1 MAELRSGDGLEAL
14 CSAFEVRWL
23 RDAPQVR
30 HRREAGT
37 LMSADLSGFTALSE
51 RLAEQ
56 GRVGAE
62 RLTAMINSCFTALI
76 DVAGRES
83 GDVLKFGGE
92 QSTRPPPFSGRRR
105 GQTSPRLLPPE
116 RSPS

>member
-1 MAELRSGDGLEAL
+1 QCDDLVAVWLGGDHVEGLGPDRAGGACDRDRRRHGTRLPTGPVGREPGPGCPTRAECPSVAELRSGDGLEAL

-56 GRVGAE
+56 G
-62 RLTAMINSCFTALI
+62 
-76 DVAGRES
+76 
-83 GDVLKFGGE
+83 
-92 QSTRPPPFSGRRR
+92 
-105 GQTSPRLLPPE
+105 
-116 RSPS
+116 